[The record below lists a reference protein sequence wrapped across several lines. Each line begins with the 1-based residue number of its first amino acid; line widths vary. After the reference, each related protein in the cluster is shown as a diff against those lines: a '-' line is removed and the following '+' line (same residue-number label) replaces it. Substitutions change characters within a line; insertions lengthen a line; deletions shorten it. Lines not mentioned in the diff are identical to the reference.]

1 MSQESMRIKSEDKKA
16 FGKFAAYMAAA
27 LIIGVLLGVGMGFAK
42 LNGMDMTG
50 HTVLN
55 AIFFA
60 LPYGIPVVTLFIL
73 VVVAVIYHRSKKVF
87 LAWNGEDEEC
97 MDAVEKQ
104 LSCALWLSSINMIW
118 NFCLFGMGFC
128 LDNAESME
136 VHYELETSML
146 LIGVFVA
153 GLLYLVLAMIV
164 KVIGVKRVMRY
175 LPPVVTG
182 PIIIC
187 IGLSIEQQK
196 LVNLTKEINPEKK
209 GSIYD
214 VKFQKKWE
222 ASCDEA
228 ELFAIYKSAY
238 RSYCITQRLCIILW
252 LFCIIGGF
260 VWGFG
265 AVPVL
270 LVSIIWGT
278 MITSYSYYA
287 IHLSN

>member
-16 FGKFAAYMAAA
+16 FGKFAAYMAAT
-27 LIIGVLLGVGMGFAK
+27 LIIGALLGVGMGFAK

-153 GLLYLVLAMIV
+153 GL
-164 KVIGVKRVMRY
+164 
-175 LPPVVTG
+175 
-182 PIIIC
+182 II
-187 IGLSIEQQK
+187 LTIEQQK

-278 MITSYSYYA
+278 MITSYCYYA

>member
-16 FGKFAAYMAAA
+16 FGKFAVYVAAA

-153 GLLYLVLAMIV
+153 GL
-164 KVIGVKRVMRY
+164 
-175 LPPVVTG
+175 
-182 PIIIC
+182 II
-187 IGLSIEQQK
+187 LTIEQQK

-238 RSYCITQRLCIILW
+238 RSYCIIQRLCIILW

>member
-153 GLLYLVLAMIV
+153 GL
-164 KVIGVKRVMRY
+164 
-175 LPPVVTG
+175 
-182 PIIIC
+182 II
-187 IGLSIEQQK
+187 LTIEQQK

-238 RSYCITQRLCIILW
+238 RSYYITQRLCIILW

>member
-16 FGKFAAYMAAA
+16 FGRFAAYMAAA

-153 GLLYLVLAMIV
+153 GL
-164 KVIGVKRVMRY
+164 
-175 LPPVVTG
+175 
-182 PIIIC
+182 II
-187 IGLSIEQQK
+187 LTIEQQK

-214 VKFQKKWE
+214 AKFQKKWE

-278 MITSYSYYA
+278 MITSYCYYA

>member
-16 FGKFAAYMAAA
+16 FGKFAAYVAAA

-153 GLLYLVLAMIV
+153 GL
-164 KVIGVKRVMRY
+164 
-175 LPPVVTG
+175 
-182 PIIIC
+182 II
-187 IGLSIEQQK
+187 LTIEQQK

>member
-16 FGKFAAYMAAA
+16 FGKFAAYMAAT
-27 LIIGVLLGVGMGFAK
+27 LIIGALLGVGMGFAK

-153 GLLYLVLAMIV
+153 GL
-164 KVIGVKRVMRY
+164 
-175 LPPVVTG
+175 
-182 PIIIC
+182 II
-187 IGLSIEQQK
+187 LTIEQQK

-278 MITSYSYYA
+278 MITSYCYYA
-287 IHLSN
+287 IHLRN

>member
-16 FGKFAAYMAAA
+16 FGRFAAYMAAA

-153 GLLYLVLAMIV
+153 GL
-164 KVIGVKRVMRY
+164 
-175 LPPVVTG
+175 
-182 PIIIC
+182 II
-187 IGLSIEQQK
+187 LTIEQQK

-252 LFCIIGGF
+252 LFCIVGGF

-278 MITSYSYYA
+278 MITCYCYYA

>member
-153 GLLYLVLAMIV
+153 GL
-164 KVIGVKRVMRY
+164 
-175 LPPVVTG
+175 
-182 PIIIC
+182 II
-187 IGLSIEQQK
+187 LTIEQQK

-278 MITSYSYYA
+278 MITSYSYSA